1 MNEVVSMNQK
11 LKFSSQGNGIPLVFI
26 HGWGVNSAVWQQIIP
41 NLADYYQVIT
51 IDLPGFGNNQHIEL
65 TDYSIA
71 NIAELIVDAI
81 GQPAVYVGWSLGG
94 LVASEIAL
102 EYTDHII
109 ALITVASSPCFVEGD
124 NWPAIKPL
132 ILKSFHQ
139 QLANNPEKTIKG
151 FLKIQAMGSPNV
163 RQDIKQLSALVMQHV
178 MPNQT
183 TLSQSLLLLEMSDY
197 RLLLAKIK
205 IPFLRCYGRLDGL
218 VPQCVIKK
226 IDELAPLSQSVIFH
240 NSSHAPFISE
250 PDTFTEQ
257 LKGWLTRI

>member
-1 MNEVVSMNQK
+1 MTEKM
-11 LKFSSQGNGIPLVFI
+11 KFSSQGSGIPLVFI

-41 NLADYYQVIT
+41 KLADSYHVIT

-65 TDYSIA
+65 TDYSVA
-71 NIAELIVDAI
+71 NIAKLIIEAI
-81 GQPAVYVGWSLGG
+81 EQPAIYVGWSLGG

-102 EYTDHII
+102 EHSNKIM
-109 ALITVASSPCFVEGD
+109 ALVTVASSPCFVEED

-163 RQDIKQLSALVMQHV
+163 RQDIKQLSTLVMQYA
-178 MPNQT
+178 MPNQSV
-183 TLSQSLLLLEMSDY
+183 LSQSLRLLETTDY
-197 RLLLAKIK
+197 RERLANIHV
-205 IPFLRCYGRLDGL
+205 PFLRCYGRLDGL
-218 VPQCVIKK
+218 VPKDVIEK
-226 IDELAPLSQSVIFH
+226 IGTLAPLSESIVFQ

-250 PDTFTEQ
+250 PEIFTEQ
-257 LKGWLTRI
+257 LKVWLTKL